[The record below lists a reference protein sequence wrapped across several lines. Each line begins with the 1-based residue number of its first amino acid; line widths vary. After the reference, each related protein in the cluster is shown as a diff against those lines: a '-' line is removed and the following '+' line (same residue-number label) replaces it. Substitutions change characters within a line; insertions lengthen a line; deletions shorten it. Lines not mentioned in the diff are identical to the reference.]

1 MAVDLEAKATK
12 DLETIV
18 ANCVRLNRTA
28 DPVFAAASKILET
41 RRTGEYNMEKTIA
54 VICKFGKLRS
64 FLCHR
69 DISDASGLNWVKS
82 RRGVGP
88 HLDAVCV
95 YTAEKGWPL
104 LTSIVVHKDKVATGE
119 MNDEILKGFLDGVH
133 AAGQDVDIEDVAF
146 MKREQQRVF
155 AWCREEH

>member
-28 DPVFAAASKILET
+28 DPVFGAANKILET

-54 VICKFGKLRS
+54 TICKHGLLRS
-64 FLCHR
+64 FLCYK
-69 DISDASGLNWVKS
+69 DIADASGLNWVKT

-88 HLDAVCV
+88 HLDAVGV
-95 YTAEKGWPL
+95 YAAGKGWPL
-104 LTSIVVHKDKVATGE
+104 LTSIVVHKDKLDTGE
-119 MNDEILKGFLDGVH
+119 MSQESLKGFLDGVRES
-133 AAGQDVDIEDVAF
+133 GREIDIEDIAF
-146 MKREQQRVF
+146 LKREQQRVF

>member
-1 MAVDLEAKATK
+1 MAIDLDSKATK

-18 ANCVRLNRTA
+18 ANCERLKRTS
-28 DPVFAAASKILET
+28 DPLYAAANAILEL

-54 VICKFGKLRS
+54 TIRKHGRVRN
-64 FLCHR
+64 FLSYK
-69 DISDASGLNWVKS
+69 DIADASGLNWVKT

-88 HLDAVCV
+88 HLEAVSH
-95 YTAEKGWPL
+95 YATEQGWPN
-104 LTSIVVHKDKVATGE
+104 LTSIVVNKDKVDTGE
-119 MNDEILKGFLDGVH
+119 MTKDNLKGFLEGVRN
-133 AAGQDVDIEDVAF
+133 AGQDVDIEDVAF

>member
-1 MAVDLEAKATK
+1 MAVDLESKATA

-18 ANCVRLNRTA
+18 ANCVRLKRTA
-28 DPVFAAASKILET
+28 DPLFAAANKILET

-54 VICKFGKLRS
+54 VICKFGRLRS
-64 FLCHR
+64 FLCYK
-69 DISDASGLNWVKS
+69 DIADASGLNWVKS

-88 HLDAVCV
+88 HLDAVSM
-95 YTAEKGWPL
+95 YATGKGWPL
-104 LTSIVVHKDKVATGE
+104 LASIVVHKDRIDTGE
-119 MNDEILKGFLDGVH
+119 MTLENLKGFLGGVH
-133 AAGQDVDIEDVAF
+133 AAGQEVDLEDVAF